1 MSDTTYV
8 DPDPETMADPND
20 EALRKIHAEA
30 MKRFDNIQSTVYDER
45 MLCLSDRRFVS
56 IAGAQWEGALQL
68 QFENK
73 PRMEVNKVL
82 LGVMRIINEKRNN
95 PVTVEFLAKDD
106 ADADQADFVNGL
118 FRADEQD
125 SNAEE
130 AYNNAFEEAVTGG
143 FGAWRLRADYED
155 KESEDND
162 YQRICIE
169 PIYDADSCVFFDLSS
184 QRQDKSDAKFA
195 FVLIAKTHEDLLEEW
210 GEDPAGFD
218 KSITQ
223 CYFDW
228 VTDNQAYIAEY
239 YVAEE
244 VKEMVQVWR
253 DVLGEEKKYYKAD
266 FQNDPGLLER
276 LPITGNTFV
285 RKKATVRTKIHKY
298 LLSGQSVLED
308 CGYIAGTQIPI
319 VPVYGRRFYIDG
331 VERCVGHVR
340 PGKDPQRILNVEVSK
355 MVELAATSS
364 PSIPILMP
372 EQIAGH
378 ESSWNRRNIDLP
390 GYLLTNPITDAQGN
404 MLPAGPIGYIAPP
417 EIPQAWAALIQL
429 ANQDIEQIL
438 GNRQNTD
445 KIVAN
450 ISEETVASVQSSVDM
465 QTYTFISN
473 FALAMKRSGEIYLPM
488 GKEIYVDEGRKVKT
502 ITEQGDAQVAEI
514 KAPAMSDNG
523 ATTANDLSK
532 ASFDV
537 ITDVGPSS
545 KSRRDA
551 TVKKL
556 MQMIAV
562 PGLDPQTMQIL
573 QYLIL
578 LNTEGEGIQDA
589 REYARKNL
597 VKNGVLKP
605 TDEEAKAMQL
615 ESAKPD
621 PNAELLKAAANEAN
635 ANAQRAQADVVK
647 TMAEIEQI
655 NAKTIETLATV
666 EAKTNGMA
674 IQLAELAGYLM
685 PKGSPGQEPQPL
697 PAGTTIPQLNQ
708 PAP

>member
-1 MSDTTYV
+1 MSDTYMDQDEEEV
-8 DPDPETMADPND
+8 EDPND
-20 EALRKIHAEA
+20 ERLRKVHAEA
-30 MKRFDNIQSTVYDER
+30 IKRFDAIQSAVYDER

-56 IAGAQWEGALQL
+56 IAGAQWEGALQQ

-73 PRMEVNKVL
+73 PRMEVNKTL

-95 PVTVEFLAKDD
+95 PVTVEYLPKDDDD
-106 ADADQADFVNGL
+106 ADRADFINGL

-162 YQRICIE
+162 YQRVYIE

-195 FVLIAKTHEDLLEEW
+195 FVLVAKTHEDFIEEW
-210 GEDPAGFD
+210 GEDPTTFD

-228 VTDNQAYIAEY
+228 TTDNQVYVAEY
-239 YVAEE
+239 YVVEE

-253 DVLGEEKKYYKAD
+253 DVLGEDVKYYKAD
-266 FQNDPGLLER
+266 FANDPGLADR
-276 LPITGNTFV
+276 LAATGNVFV
-285 RKKATVRTKIHKY
+285 RKKATVRSKVHKY

-319 VPVYGRRFYIDG
+319 IPVYGRRFVIDG

-364 PSIPILMP
+364 PRIPVLMP

-378 ESSWNRRNIDLP
+378 EDAWNRRNIDLP
-390 GYLLTNPITDAQGN
+390 GYLLLNTITDAQGN
-404 MLPAGPIGYIAPP
+404 TLPAGPVAHIEPP
-417 EIPQAWAALIQL
+417 EIPQAWAALIQI

-445 KIVAN
+445 KIVSN
-450 ISEETVASVQSSVDM
+450 VSEETVMATQSSVDM

-473 FALAMKRSGEIYLPM
+473 FALAMKRSGEVYIPIA
-488 GKEIYVDEGRKVKT
+488 KEVYVDKGRKVKT
-502 ITEQGDAQVAEI
+502 VAKDGKTTLAVI
-514 KAPAMSDNG
+514 KSPIMGPDG
-523 ATTANDLSK
+523 VTTDNDLSK
-532 ASFDV
+532 GSFDV

-556 MQMIAV
+556 MKMIAT
-562 PGLDPQTMQIL
+562 PGMDPQTMQML

-578 LNTEGEGIQDA
+578 MNTEGEGIQDA
-589 REYARKNL
+589 RDYARKNL
-597 VKNGVLKP
+597 VKSGVLKP

-615 ESAKPD
+615 EAKI
-621 PNAELLKAAANEAN
+621 PNPNDELLKAAANEAN

-685 PKGSPGQEPQPL
+685 PKGSPGQEPRPL
-697 PAGTTIPQLNQ
+697 PPNTEIPQL
-708 PAP
+708 P